1 MGTRGRKG
9 KLAWD
14 PGSENRRTLDRQ
26 EEESVHLIISPA
38 RFHLV
43 KNTPSSLTLYPD

>member
-14 PGSENRRTLDRQ
+14 PSNENKLSLDRQ
-26 EEESVHLIISPA
+26 EEESVHLIISPT

-43 KNTPSSLTLYPD
+43 KSALGSLALYPD